1 MKTLRF
7 ASYFHGLTNPNQKID
22 WEKITITNNFMF
34 CTVMQNPEICK
45 EFLETMLKIKIDH
58 LDYVHGEDTIS
69 EDILEKGIR
78 LDVHVKDSDREFDL
92 EVQLVNTYELPLRA
106 RFYQSLLDAYALD
119 KGLPYNKLKE
129 NYVLFICPFDLFDK
143 SLPVYTFE
151 KICLEDSEIK
161 LGDKT
166 KTIFYNF
173 SEWRKVHDEE
183 IKIMLKY
190 FDGEKAE
197 SSLTNKIDKEVTR
210 NRIKRQWRE
219 EYMTYEQDMAV
230 RQQYW
235 YKDGVAA
242 GAAQQKAKD
251 DLIIQEKDEALNEKD
266 AEIARLKAQLAE
278 KA

>member
-1 MKTLRF
+1 M
-7 ASYFHGLTNPNQKID
+7 SDQKID
-22 WEKITITNNFMF
+22 WKKITITNNFMF
-34 CTVMQNPEICK
+34 CTVMKDPEICI
-45 EFLETMLKIKIDH
+45 EFLETMLKINIDH
-58 LDYVHGEDTIS
+58 LEYVHGEDTIS
-69 EDILEKGIR
+69 ADILGKGIR

-92 EVQLVNTYELPLRA
+92 EVQMVNTYELPLRA
-106 RFYQSLLDAYALD
+106 RFYQSLLDADALD

-143 SLPVYTFE
+143 NLPVYTFE
-151 KICLEDSEIK
+151 KICLEDSEVK

-183 IKIMLKY
+183 IKSMLKY
-190 FDGEKAE
+190 FNGEKAE
-197 SSLTNKIDKEVTR
+197 SSLTNKIDEKVIL
-210 NRIKRQWRE
+210 NRDKRHWRE
-219 EYMTYEQDMAV
+219 EFMTYEQDMAV

-251 DLIIQEKDEALNEKD
+251 DLIIQEQAAALSEKDAALSEKD
-266 AEIARLKAQLAE
+266 AEIARLKAQLAA
-278 KA
+278 KT